1 MYEFAKQL
9 DQIGKHF
16 EETHGPRVQKIF
28 GIFFVLFLKPE
39 LVFLHNSKF

>member
-1 MYEFAKQL
+1 MYEFAKL
-9 DQIGKHF
+9 VNIF
-16 EETHGPRVQKIF
+16 EETHGPRVPKIF